1 MNGHPTREEDFDL
14 YALGALEGEEKQAL
28 EAHLHACGDCARKL
42 EQARGRVALLALAAP
57 PQPPDAHVKER
68 LMQRIRGSSKVR
80 ITARGYVPERT
91 SIFSSRWWT
100 AILVPAAVAL
110 AIATIV
116 LWTND
121 NRQRRELEALRAE
134 IRQQETQ
141 IAQSRAMLDVLS
153 ARDTIAVNLAPS
165 PEMAGAKGFVFFN
178 SRQGVVLSNCML
190 PALPPDKTYQLWLVP
205 SQGNPI
211 NAGVFSPEYGQESS
225 LWTSPVPAG
234 VTAKAFAVTVEPAGG
249 KPQPTG
255 PKVLIGPVS

>member
-14 YALGALEGEEKQAL
+14 YTLGALEGDEKQAL
-28 EAHLHACGDCARKL
+28 EEHLRGCPECTRKL
-42 EQARGRVALLALAAP
+42 AEARGRVALFALAAP
-57 PQPPDAHVKER
+57 QQPPDPRVKER
-68 LMQRIRGSSKVR
+68 LMPRVRGSRRVR
-80 ITARGYVPERT
+80 ITAHSYMPERA
-91 SIFSSRWWT
+91 SIFSIRWWT
-100 AILVPAAVAL
+100 VILAPAAAAL

-116 LWTND
+116 LWTSD
-121 NRQRRELEALRAE
+121 NRERRELEALRVE

-153 ARDTIAVNLAPS
+153 AKDTIAVNLTPS
-165 PEMAGAKGFVFFN
+165 PDVPGAKGFVFFN

-205 SQGNPI
+205 SQGNPVS
-211 NAGVFSPEYGQESS
+211 AGVFAPKYGQEAS
-225 LWTSPVPAG
+225 LWTTPVPAG
-234 VTAKAFAVTVEPAGG
+234 LTAKAFAVTVEPAGG